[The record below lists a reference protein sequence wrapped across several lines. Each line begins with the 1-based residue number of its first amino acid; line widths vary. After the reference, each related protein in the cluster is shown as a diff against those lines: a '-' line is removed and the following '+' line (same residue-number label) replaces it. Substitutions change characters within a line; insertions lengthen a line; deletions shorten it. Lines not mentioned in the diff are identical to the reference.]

1 MRDLNEKCAIF
12 GVFGDSEI
20 ASRQTYFGLF
30 ALQHRGQEYSGISST
45 DGKEIFSYKAQ
56 GLVSQVYN
64 EEELQK
70 LLGFS
75 AIGHNR
81 YSTSRG
87 GGPEH
92 AQPIVVNDI
101 AFAHNG
107 NLPSVKALTEFLR
120 DKGIEAG
127 DMSDSELMAHALG
140 VCVKEGLSLPDAV
153 AKVYPLFTGAFS
165 CVALSVDCLV
175 AFRDPCGIRPLVMG
189 NRKDKTFFCIRN
201 MRSPNCWSRFCSR
214 SRSWGDGYRN

>member
-1 MRDLNEKCAIF
+1 MKDLNEKCAIF

-30 ALQHRGQEYSGISST
+30 ALQHRGQEYSGIAST
-45 DGKEIFSYKAQ
+45 DGKEIFSHKGQ
-56 GLVSQVYN
+56 GLVTQVYT
-64 EEELQK
+64 EEILQK

-81 YSTSRG
+81 YSTSHG

-107 NLPSVKALTEFLR
+107 NLPSVKALIDFLET
-120 DKGIEAG
+120 KNITAG
-127 DMSDSELMAHALG
+127 DMSDSELMAKAISIY
-140 VCVKEGLSLPDAV
+140 VEEGLTLPDAV
-153 AKVYPLFTGAFS
+153 AKVYTLFTGGFS
-165 CVALSVDCLV
+165 CVELC
-175 AFRDPCGIRPLVMG
+175 
-189 NRKDKTFFCIRN
+189 
-201 MRSPNCWSRFCSR
+201 
-214 SRSWGDGYRN
+214 